1 MQLFLQT
8 LDALV
13 LDLALSDVVSHRV
26 LELRQLVVARGQR
39 GRVLANF
46 TLQQLHLLLQTK
58 DDLNIDK

>member
-39 GRVLANF
+39 GGVLTHL

-58 DDLNIDK
+58 DDLKN

>member
-39 GRVLANF
+39 GGVLAHL
-46 TLQQLHLLLQTK
+46 TLQQLNLLLQTK
-58 DDLNIDK
+58 DDLKN